1 MAEKKKK
8 NIACA
13 EPATVPVFIPKTDKN
28 DDALFVAVNGRR
40 MLIRKGETVEVPPA
54 FAEVI
59 AHSVQAGQ
67 DAERFINAV
76 SNE

>member
-1 MAEKKKK
+1 MANKKK
-8 NIACA
+8 NIAT

-28 DDALFVAVNGRR
+28 DDAQYVAVNGRR

-67 DAERFINAV
+67 EAERFINAV

>member
-1 MAEKKKK
+1 MMAKMKK
-8 NIACA
+8 NPAA

-28 DDALFVAVNGRR
+28 DDAQFVAVNGRR

-59 AHSVQAGQ
+59 AHSVQAGME
-67 DAERFINAV
+67 AERYISAVANA
-76 SNE
+76 

>member
-1 MAEKKKK
+1 MANKKK
-8 NIACA
+8 NPAA
-13 EPATVPVFIPKTDKN
+13 ETTTVPVFIPKTDKN

-40 MLIRKGETVEVPPA
+40 MLIRKGEVVEVPPA

-67 DAERFINAV
+67 EAERFINAV
-76 SNE
+76 ANE

>member
-1 MAEKKKK
+1 MASKKKT
-8 NIACA
+8 ITA
-13 EPATVPVFIPKTDKN
+13 EAATVPVFIPKTDKN
-28 DDALFVAVNGRR
+28 DDAQFVAVNGRR
-40 MLIRKGETVEVPPA
+40 MLIRKGEVVEVPPA

-67 DAERFINAV
+67 EAERFINAV

>member
-8 NIACA
+8 NTPCA

-40 MLIRKGETVEVPPA
+40 MLIRKGETVEVPPS

>member
-1 MAEKKKK
+1 MANQK
-8 NIACA
+8 NKTVETAA
-13 EPATVPVFIPKTDKN
+13 VPVFIPKTDKN

-40 MLIRKGETVEVPPA
+40 MLIRKGETVEVPAA

-59 AHSVQAGQ
+59 AHSVQAGM

-76 SNE
+76 ANA